1 MLKFL
6 RRQNGIPEKSMK
18 NLINIK
24 IHTLMIIVAM
34 LSWACPAVA
43 MDGVQIAQ
51 KVVDRNDGQDVTSK
65 IRMLLIDK
73 RGNKRFRNLITV
85 VKKYGDLSKSYMRF
99 TSPADIDGTSF
110 LTWENKD
117 RDDDQFL
124 YLPALQRVRR
134 IVSSQKSNRFV
145 NTDYTYEDLQSR
157 EVAQDTHT
165 ILREEKI
172 DTYDCWVLESIP
184 KRLDDSQY
192 GKRIIWVI
200 KEIYLP
206 LKIEFYDKRNRL
218 FKIFT
223 GKKIQKID
231 GIWTILDAEMN
242 DLKKEHR
249 TLMKTDEVQYNR
261 NVPDEVFTKGYM
273 KHTQ

>member
-51 KVVDRNDGQDVTSK
+51 KVVDRNDGQDATSK

-157 EVAQDTHT
+157 EVAQDTHM

-192 GKRIIWVI
+192 GKRITWVI

-206 LKIEFYDKRNRL
+206 IKIEFYDKRNRL

>member
-1 MLKFL
+1 
-6 RRQNGIPEKSMK
+6 MK
-18 NLINIK
+18 NSINIR
-24 IHTLMIIVAM
+24 IHALIIIVAI
-34 LSWACPAVA
+34 LSWACSAVA
-43 MDGVQIAQ
+43 VDGVRIAQ
-51 KVVDRNDGQDVTSK
+51 KVVDRNDGQDATSK

-206 LKIEFYDKRNRL
+206 IKIEFYDKRNRL

-223 GKKIQKID
+223 GKNIQKID

-249 TLMKTDEVQYNR
+249 TLMKTDEIQYNR

>member
-1 MLKFL
+1 
-6 RRQNGIPEKSMK
+6 MK
-18 NLINIK
+18 ISINIK
-24 IHTLMIIVAM
+24 IHTLIIIVGM
-34 LSWACPAVA
+34 LFWACSAVA
-43 MDGVQIAQ
+43 IDGVQIAQ
-51 KVVDRNDGQDVTSK
+51 KVADRNDGQDATSK

-73 RGNKRFRNLITV
+73 RGKKRFRNLIIV
-85 VKKYGDLSKSYMRF
+85 VKKYGDVSKSYMRF
-99 TSPADIDGTSF
+99 NSPADIKGTAF

-172 DTYDCWVLESIP
+172 DKYDCWVLESIP
-184 KRLDDSQY
+184 KSTDDSQY
-192 GKRIIWVI
+192 GKRIIWVV

-206 LKIEFYDKRNRL
+206 IKIEFYDKRNRL
-218 FKIFT
+218 FKILT
-223 GKKIQKID
+223 GKNIQKID
-231 GIWTILDAEMN
+231 GIWTILDAEMK
-242 DLKKEHR
+242 DLKKKHR
-249 TLMKTDEVQYNR
+249 TLMKTDEIQYNR
-261 NVPDEVFTKGYM
+261 NVPDEFFTKGYM
-273 KHTQ
+273 RHNK

>member
-1 MLKFL
+1 M
-6 RRQNGIPEKSMK
+6 NMK
-18 NLINIK
+18 IY
-24 IHTLMIIVAM
+24 TLLAM
-34 LSWACPAVA
+34 VILLGWVCPAAA

-51 KVVDRNDGQDVTSK
+51 KMVDRDEGQDATSK

-73 RGNKRFRNLITV
+73 GGKKRLRSLISV
-85 VKKYGDLSKSYMRF
+85 AKKYGDTSKSYMRF
-99 TSPADIDGTSF
+99 TSPADIDGTAF

-157 EVAQDTHT
+157 EVDQDTHT
-165 ILREEKI
+165 ILREEKL
-172 DTYDCWVLESIP
+172 DNYDCWVLKSIP
-184 KRLDDSQY
+184 KSADDSQY
-192 GKRIIWVI
+192 SKRIVWVI

-206 LKIEFYDKRNRL
+206 IKTEFYDKRNRL
-218 FKIFT
+218 CKILT
-223 GKKIQKID
+223 GRKIQKID
-231 GIWTILDAEMN
+231 GIWTILDAEMK
-242 DLKKEHR
+242 DLKKKHR
-249 TLMKTDEVQYNR
+249 TLMKTDEIQYNR
-261 NVPDEVFTKGYM
+261 NVSDEFFTKGYM

>member
-1 MLKFL
+1 
-6 RRQNGIPEKSMK
+6 MK
-18 NLINIK
+18 NSINIK
-24 IHTLMIIVAM
+24 IHTLIIIVGM
-34 LSWACPAVA
+34 LFGACSAGA
-43 MDGVQIAQ
+43 IDGVQIAQ
-51 KVVDRNDGQDVTSK
+51 KVADRNDGQDATSK

-73 RGNKRFRNLITV
+73 RGKKRFRNLITV
-85 VKKYGDLSKSYMRF
+85 VKKYGDVSKSYMRF
-99 TSPADIDGTSF
+99 NSPADIEGTAF
-110 LTWENKD
+110 LTWENKA

-165 ILREEKI
+165 ILREENI
-172 DTYDCWVLESIP
+172 DKYDCWILESIP
-184 KRLDDSQY
+184 KSTDDSQY

-206 LKIEFYDKRNRL
+206 IKIEFYDKRNRL
-218 FKIFT
+218 FKIHT
-223 GKKIQKID
+223 GKNIQKVD
-231 GIWTILDAEMN
+231 GIWTILDAEMK

-249 TLMKTDEVQYNR
+249 TLMKTDEIQYNR
-261 NVPDEVFTKGYM
+261 NVSDEIFTKGYM
-273 KHTQ
+273 RHNK

>member
-1 MLKFL
+1 
-6 RRQNGIPEKSMK
+6 
-18 NLINIK
+18 
-24 IHTLMIIVAM
+24 MIAIAG
-34 LSWACPAVA
+34 LSFCIRPATA
-43 MDGVQIAQ
+43 IDGAQIAQ
-51 KVVDRNDGQDVTSK
+51 KVIDRNEGQDATSK

-73 RGNKRFRNLITV
+73 RGSKRFRSLISV
-85 VKKYGDLSKSYMRF
+85 VKKYGEVSKSYMRF
-99 TSPADIDGTSF
+99 TSPADIEGTAF

-117 RDDDQFL
+117 SDDDQFL

-172 DTYDCWVLESIP
+172 DNYDCWVLESIP
-184 KRLDDSQY
+184 KAIDDSQY
-192 GKRIIWVI
+192 AKRIIWII

-206 LKIEFYDKRNRL
+206 IKTEFYDKRNRL
-218 FKIFT
+218 CKILT

-231 GIWTILDAEMN
+231 GIWTILDAEMK
-242 DLKKEHR
+242 DLKKKHR
-249 TLMKTDEVQYNR
+249 TLMKTDKIQYNR
-261 NVPDEVFTKGYM
+261 SIPDEIFTKGYM
-273 KHTQ
+273 RHNQ

>member
-1 MLKFL
+1 
-6 RRQNGIPEKSMK
+6 MK
-18 NLINIK
+18 NSINIK
-24 IHTLMIIVAM
+24 IHALIIIVAM

-43 MDGVQIAQ
+43 IDGVQIAQ
-51 KVVDRNDGQDVTSK
+51 RVADRNDGQDATSK
-65 IRMLLIDK
+65 IGMLLIDK
-73 RGNKRFRNLITV
+73 RGKKRFRNLLTV
-85 VKKYGDLSKSYMRF
+85 VKKYGDVSKSYIRF

-117 RDDDQFL
+117 REDDQFL

-172 DTYDCWVLESIP
+172 DEYNCWVLESIP
-184 KRLDDSQY
+184 KSEDDSQY

-206 LKIEFYDKRNRL
+206 MKIEFYDKRNRF

-249 TLMKTDEVQYNR
+249 TLMKTDEIQYNC

>member
-1 MLKFL
+1 
-6 RRQNGIPEKSMK
+6 MK

-24 IHTLMIIVAM
+24 IPTLMIIVAM

-51 KVVDRNDGQDVTSK
+51 KVVDRNDGQDATSK

-157 EVAQDTHT
+157 EVDQDTHT

-223 GKKIQKID
+223 GKKFQKID

-249 TLMKTDEVQYNR
+249 TLMKTDEIQYNR

>member
-1 MLKFL
+1 
-6 RRQNGIPEKSMK
+6 MK
-18 NLINIK
+18 NSINIR
-24 IHTLMIIVAM
+24 IHALIIIVAM
-34 LSWACPAVA
+34 LSWACSAGA
-43 MDGVQIAQ
+43 IDGVQIAQ
-51 KVVDRNDGQDVTSK
+51 KVADRNDGQDATSK
-65 IRMLLIDK
+65 ISMLLIDK
-73 RGNKRFRNLITV
+73 RGKKRFRHLITV
-85 VKKYGDLSKSYMRF
+85 VKKYGDVSKSFMRF
-99 TSPADIDGTSF
+99 TSPADIDGTAF

-117 RDDDQFL
+117 REDDQFL

-172 DTYDCWVLESIP
+172 DEYDCWVLESIP
-184 KRLDDSQY
+184 KSKDDSQY
-192 GKRIIWVI
+192 GKWIIWVV

-206 LKIEFYDKRNRL
+206 IRIEFYDKRNRL

-223 GKKIQKID
+223 GKNIQKID
-231 GIWTILDAEMN
+231 GIWTILDAEMK

-249 TLMKTDEVQYNR
+249 TLMKTDDIQYNR

-273 KHTQ
+273 KHNQ

>member
-1 MLKFL
+1 
-6 RRQNGIPEKSMK
+6 MK
-18 NLINIK
+18 NSTNIK
-24 IHTLMIIVAM
+24 SHALIIIVAM
-34 LSWACPAVA
+34 LSWACSAVA
-43 MDGVQIAQ
+43 IDGVQIAQ
-51 KVVDRNDGQDVTSK
+51 KVADRNDGQDATSK
-65 IRMLLIDK
+65 ISMLLIDK
-73 RGNKRFRNLITV
+73 RGKKRFRHLITV
-85 VKKYGDLSKSYMRF
+85 VKKYGDVSKSFMRF
-99 TSPADIDGTSF
+99 TSPADIDGTAF
-110 LTWENKD
+110 LTWEDKD
-117 RDDDQFL
+117 REDDQFL

-172 DTYDCWVLESIP
+172 DEYDCWVLESIP
-184 KRLDDSQY
+184 KNIDDSQY

-206 LKIEFYDKRNRL
+206 IRIEFYDKRNSL
-218 FKIFT
+218 LKIFT
-223 GKKIQKID
+223 GKNIQKID
-231 GIWTILDAEMN
+231 GIWTILDAEMK

-249 TLMKTDEVQYNR
+249 TLMKTDDIQYNR

-273 KHTQ
+273 KHNH